1 MSAFDIHE
9 LVYEN
14 LHLQEHEVVMIQI
27 DGIRRHVYIKFKD
40 PQRMQAILTAT
51 QGQEDFR
58 HENGEI
64 SKVRIEAVGLGM
76 RRVRVASL
84 PPEVEEKT
92 SKMALGAF
100 GEIHDIQPEIWS
112 NAYRYRV
119 CSTCGKHVTGQTYPF
134 TCGGGRVQSTNI
146 IRGAADN
153 LSQLQRTGSSS
164 NCVPA
169 QTAGESGRHTGN
181 HGIMGGNGAEWAQ
194 FKHHILNRATDMAA
208 PENMEA
214 ETLQEPDS
222 APTHQKNEIDQ
233 RGVEAIPIKEEERVL
248 EPTMDTAGERPHV
261 EGRRRTLSN
270 DHAPPSWE
278 RLEGRMETSQEQ
290 QPVRRQP
297 DNEECGRPVR
307 DNMDVEGVTLEWSI
321 GGKEEVRL
329 APQDRMQKTAK
340 ATSPERPKKLKI
352 DRQDET
358 PPVRRRSRS
367 KTKGITSF

>member
-1 MSAFDIHE
+1 
-9 LVYEN
+9 
-14 LHLQEHEVVMIQI
+14 
-27 DGIRRHVYIKFKD
+27 
-40 PQRMQAILTAT
+40 MQAILTAT

-248 EPTMDTAGERPHV
+248 EPTSDTAGERPHV
-261 EGRRRTLSN
+261 EGRRRTHSN
-270 DHAPPSWE
+270 DHAPTVLGGVREQDGYTSRAATCEAAARQE
-278 RLEGRMETSQEQ
+278 REWTAQQRQHGRGRGHFGVEY
-290 QPVRRQP
+290 RR
-297 DNEECGRPVR
+297 E
-307 DNMDVEGVTLEWSI
+307 
-321 GGKEEVRL
+321 
-329 APQDRMQKTAK
+329 
-340 ATSPERPKKLKI
+340 
-352 DRQDET
+352 
-358 PPVRRRSRS
+358 RRRSSSPPGTGCKRRLRQPAP
-367 KTKGITSF
+367 KGPKH